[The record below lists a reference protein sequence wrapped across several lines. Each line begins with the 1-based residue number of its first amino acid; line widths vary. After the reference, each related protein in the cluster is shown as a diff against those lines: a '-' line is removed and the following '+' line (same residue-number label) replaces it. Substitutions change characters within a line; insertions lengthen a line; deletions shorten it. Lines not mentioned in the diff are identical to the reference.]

1 GRGWARGR
9 CGGWSWWSGGPPR
22 GCGSWR
28 PPGMTCGWG
37 CTRLRLEGEL
47 AEIREPDL
55 RFTVAEAAELFDA
68 AGVELSA
75 VAGLVERTGGGAGG
89 VRVGGVWVGGDLGPG
104 GWGAGARPPGGSP
117 VGPLLGRGVGG
128 GHHAGGGG
136 ARG

>member
-75 VAGLVERTGGGAGG
+75 VAGLVERTGGGAAGLRLAALWLGG
-89 VRVGGVWVGGDLGPG
+89 HPEPG
-104 GWGAGARPPGGSP
+104 GRRP
-117 VGPLLGRGVGG
+117 GVGL
-128 GHHAGGGG
+128 AGGPRFKPPIRPGLSSG
-136 ARG
+136 RTAAG